1 VLPRALRIAGLV
13 AVLAAVLAGCGGDDS
28 PSSASSTSG
37 SGPEKSSVTIAITA
51 PGSTGNI
58 PLYIAQ
64 QKGWFKDEGLDVK
77 LSGLNGGSDAITALV
92 SGSAD
97 ASTNIYNHALTTAQQ
112 GRSVESVL
120 VFTRAPGAAVF
131 VGRKHPEVQSIKD
144 MANLKIGVVS
154 LGGAT
159 DLMIRYLFKQAGL
172 DPSKAKLVTVG
183 AGSQAVNALEQ
194 GQVDAL
200 VTVEPTLTGL
210 IERGAGR
217 VLTDLRKPS
226 ESEKLYGGPTPS
238 WSLLVT
244 SKFANENPKTTQ
256 ALVRASL
263 KGLRYTLDHTPEE
276 IAASLPAEIFY
287 PGDTKATFL
296 KVLAANKEQLSKDGL
311 MPDKGPETSV
321 KQLDA
326 SSAGKLGDVDL
337 SKTYDNQFVQG
348 A

>member
-1 VLPRALRIAGLV
+1 MLSRALRIAGLV
-13 AVLAAVLAGCGGDDS
+13 VVLAAALAGCGDDP

-37 SGPEKSSVTIAITA
+37 SGPEKRSVTIAITA
-51 PGSTGNI
+51 PGSTGNV

-64 QKGWFKDEGLDVK
+64 QKGWFEDEGLDVK
-77 LSGLNGGSDAITALV
+77 LSGLSGGSDAITALV

-97 ASTNIYNHALTTAQQ
+97 ASTNIYNHTLTTAQQ

-131 VGRKHPEVQSIKD
+131 VGKRHPEVRSIED
-144 MANLKIGVVS
+144 MADLKIGVVS

-200 VTVEPTLTGL
+200 VAVEPTLTRL
-210 IERGAGR
+210 AERGAGR
-217 VLTDLRKPS
+217 VVTDLRDPA
-226 ESEKLYGGPTPS
+226 ESERLYGGPTPS

-244 SKFANENPKTTQ
+244 SEFAEENPKTTQ
-256 ALVRASL
+256 ALVRAAL

-276 IAASLPAEIFY
+276 IAASLPADIFY
-287 PGDTKATFL
+287 PGDTKPTFL
-296 KVLAANKEQLSKDGL
+296 KVLASNKDLLSKDGL
-311 MPDKGPETSV
+311 MPPEGPETSV

-337 SKTYDNQFVQG
+337 SQTYDNRFVQG